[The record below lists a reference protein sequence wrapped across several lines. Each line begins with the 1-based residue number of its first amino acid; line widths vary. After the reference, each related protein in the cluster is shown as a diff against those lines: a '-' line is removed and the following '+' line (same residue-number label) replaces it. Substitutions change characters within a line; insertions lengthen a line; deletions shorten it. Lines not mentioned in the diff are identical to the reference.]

1 MPQPMP
7 RPVWDPINPE
17 LRLYSEPGPDFA
29 DLLADEVVECQR
41 IMIEGVWRAI
51 SRSAGS
57 DRRRPWRLP
66 VRANPP
72 LAHALFF
79 PRYADATMHS
89 SMTKR
94 PQIVQARPPKRVREG
109 GWPPIRSAVVSRDPV
124 PLTAMELRQSAA
136 KVLAEGR
143 LTPRRP

>member
-51 SRSAGS
+51 REALDQIGAG
-57 DRRRPWRLP
+57 RGAP
-66 VRANPP
+66 A
-72 LAHALFF
+72 
-79 PRYADATMHS
+79 
-89 SMTKR
+89 
-94 PQIVQARPPKRVREG
+94 REG
-109 GWPPIRSAVVSRDPV
+109 EP
-124 PLTAMELRQSAA
+124 AA
-136 KVLAEGR
+136 S
-143 LTPRRP
+143 